1 MVDVNTEI
9 IIQQPRTTVAN
20 YAMEPDNAPDWYVNI
35 DSSEWL
41 TPKPLQLGSQIAFKA
56 QFLGRS
62 LAYVYEIIELIPNE
76 KLVMRTADGPFLMET
91 TYTWTMVDEQST
103 KMTLRNRGEPKGF
116 SKLFAPF
123 MARMMRRAN
132 NKDLQ
137 NIKRIL
143 EADS

>member
-9 IIQQPRTTVAN
+9 IIQQPRETVAN

-76 KLVMRTADGPFLMET
+76 KLVMRTADGTFLMET
-91 TYTWTMVDEQST
+91 TYTWSVKAEQST

-143 EADS
+143 EDS

>member
-9 IIQQPRTTVAN
+9 IIQQPRETVAN
-20 YAMEPDNAPDWYVNI
+20 YAMEPDNAPKWYVNI

-91 TYTWTMVDEQST
+91 TYTWSMVDEQST

-143 EADS
+143 EANS

>member
-9 IIQQPRTTVAN
+9 IIQQPRETVAN

-91 TYTWTMVDEQST
+91 TYTWSVIAEQST

-143 EADS
+143 EDS